1 MPIKYRTRADVL
13 SALADG
19 RAVNAS
25 EVSPRVLRAR
35 VWVSG
40 SGSPGCLYDYGPNY
54 SASARDA
61 VADLLF
67 VADCGDGAPRGLRA
81 ELMRAGSAYRGGVRY
96 EVSADSIGCI
106 L

>member
-1 MPIKYRTRADVL
+1 MPIKYKTRADVL
-13 SALADG
+13 QALADG
-19 RAVNAS
+19 RIVDRE
-25 EVSPRVLRAR
+25 EVSPRALRAR

-54 SASARDA
+54 SASAADA

-67 VADCGDGAPRGLRA
+67 VADTGEGAPRGLRA
-81 ELMRAGSAYRGGVRY
+81 ELMRNGSAYRDGICY
-96 EVSADSIGCI
+96 EVSADTLGGV